1 MSNHD
6 HLEMVM
12 DLAKTMN
19 KAMSERNVYGINTKN
34 KRRNRNLT
42 NSIYESNSV
51 SDEESEPVEM
61 HEVNESKEKSLS
73 GYNYS
78 NELRKRQTIDFIV
91 PYNSLQRDEINNFN
105 GERLNSHTSVSP
117 RKFMTSKKI
126 LFEKP
131 ESDAPD
137 LAVDI
142 DTVNGLTLVRKVS
155 QQQKNKLVRDR
166 LRKFLI

>member
-1 MSNHD
+1 
-6 HLEMVM
+6 MVM
-12 DLAKTMN
+12 DLADTMK
-19 KAMSERNVYGINTKN
+19 KAMSERNFYGITPKN
-34 KRRNRNLT
+34 KRKNRNQT
-42 NSIYESNSV
+42 NSIYDSNSV
-51 SDEESEPVEM
+51 SDKESEAVEM
-61 HEVNESKEKSLS
+61 QEINESKEKSLS

-78 NELRKRQTIDFIV
+78 DELRKRQTIDFIV
-91 PYNSLQRDEINNFN
+91 PLNSLQKDEINNLN
-105 GERLNSHTSVSP
+105 IKPLNSHISFKP
-117 RKFMTSKKI
+117 RKFLTSKRI